1 MKRRTLTYTPLAV
14 KPFSHH
20 APLDDSLSQFVV
32 NNVMSAAAAAPV
44 AASSTMGGRT
54 KKKRKDF
61 ARTVTQK
68 KEERRERRATNA
80 MVGSVIRCRHGG
92 DDVDEEEILPDHH
105 YESTKENNSRDDEKI
120 PPVDDD
126 THEENSVI
134 GDHNEEKMPS
144 KTDNME
150 DSDATVS
157 IDDVDDHFDVGVI
170 DNDVLLQSDDDDD
183 AESNAS
189 AMNGGVGALRGGDDY
204 SSDSDESSTLEGK
217 QLFRSS
223 SSKKKQRMVIHEEE
237 EDDESKILEEEDGA
251 KRGSDRHSKTTPK
264 YAPRNTGHGGVGES
278 TTVRRSNRL
287 GSSPANTLI
296 NPDNKYSTDEDSD
309 NEFTL
314 SVTVRDN
321 RKRNVTAS
329 KLDKK
334 RGSSKRSKISKIEHG
349 KWVFV
354 LSILEVVDCSLL
366 GLMYISFILTPHS
379 IPPLYQLL

>member
-1 MKRRTLTYTPLAV
+1 
-14 KPFSHH
+14 
-20 APLDDSLSQFVV
+20 
-32 NNVMSAAAAAPV
+32 MSAAAAVPV
-44 AASSTMGGRT
+44 ATSSTMGGRT

-68 KEERRERRATNA
+68 KKERRERRATIA

-92 DDVDEEEILPDHH
+92 DDVDEEEILADHH
-105 YESTKENNSRDDEKI
+105 YESTKENNSRDEKI
-120 PPVDDD
+120 PPVNDDI
-126 THEENSVI
+126 HEENSVI
-134 GDHNEEKMPS
+134 GDHIDENIAA

-170 DNDVLLQSDDDDD
+170 DSDVLLQADDDDD

-189 AMNGGVGALRGGDDY
+189 TMNGGGGALRGDDY

-237 EDDESKILEEEDGA
+237 EEEEEDDESKIIEEEDGA

-264 YAPRNTGHGGVGES
+264 YAPRKTGHVGVGES

-287 GSSPANTLI
+287 GSSPVNTLI

-321 RKRNVTAS
+321 KKRNVTAS
-329 KLDKK
+329 TLDKK
-334 RGSSKRSKISKIEHG
+334 RGSSKRRKISKIEHG

-354 LSILEVVDCSLL
+354 LSILEVIDCSLL